1 MEVLNINNNL
11 HQRIVLIMERDNMI
25 NNYYICAL
33 NNGLQAGTDLKQE
46 KLKVTKKKCEAPRK
60 SQHISPWLAHSVIRM
75 TRPVPYMSM
84 PWFALGVTLWIE
96 SIVSMLVLFELFLP
110 CLLVNCHKQKE
121 QENKSLSRQSNME
134 DPFNNKK
141 K

>member
-1 MEVLNINNNL
+1 MDLPLGFSGNYVLASAPFYGFVVQIVWHVWHVVLHIGHSKWSLVNN
-11 HQRIVLIMERDNMI
+11 RIVKITACICYLLNLNFVGYHMIHIM
-25 NNYYICAL
+25 
-33 NNGLQAGTDLKQE
+33 K
-46 KLKVTKKKCEAPRK
+46 
-60 SQHISPWLAHSVIRM
+60 
-75 TRPVPYMSM
+75 
-84 PWFALGVTLWIE
+84 
-96 SIVSMLVLFELFLP
+96 VLFELFLP